1 MPKSDPFIGLPE
13 IYFANVDVTA
23 LQTAVIDGFLSAWE
37 ADTGE
42 KLLLLPSD
50 RRYNFLSSA
59 TAWLLGAYAVLDAS
73 AKQNLIPYSQGG
85 FLDNLAIFFNT
96 TRLTASSAV
105 ATLEFTLSLA
115 SASAEVIP
123 AGTQVASS
131 SAAGVVFATDVD
143 LTIPP
148 TALNG
153 FVSATCTT
161 SGIAGNGL
169 VDLNN
174 LVNWTGNF
182 VVSVTN
188 SEPSVGGAPAES
200 DSNLRLRLLDATDA
214 YSPAGPKGRYKFY
227 AESVSSAIGD
237 VGVMGPEDGLPPG
250 NVKVTVLLQDGTFPN
265 SAFLDTVYDALD
277 TENIRDMCAYLTVTQ
292 PTGVAYSV
300 AVRYWADQE
309 AINVPAIQT
318 NVAANVQSWI
328 TGNKLAL
335 GGAIIPSSL
344 SATVMA
350 GGASHCIVDSPHT
363 RIPLNL
369 NQVGV
374 LVDDVQVLYQGLEQD
389 SQL

>member
-1 MPKSDPFIGLPE
+1 MPQSDPFLGLPE

-85 FLDNLAIFFNT
+85 FLDNVAIFFNT
-96 TRLTASSAV
+96 KRLQAASAV
-105 ATLEFTLSLA
+105 ATLNFTLSLA
-115 SASAEVIP
+115 SSNAEVIP

-131 SAAGVVFATDVD
+131 STGVVFSTDTD

-153 FVSATCTT
+153 VVNASCTT
-161 SGIAGNGL
+161 SGVAGNGL
-169 VDLNN
+169 VDLTN
-174 LVNWTGNF
+174 LVNWTGSF
-182 VVSVTN
+182 VVSVNNT
-188 SEPSVGGAPAES
+188 EPSVGGAPAES
-200 DSNLRLRLLDATDA
+200 DTDLRLRLLDATDA
-214 YSPAGPKGRYKFY
+214 FSPAGPKGRYKFY

-237 VGVMGPEDGLPPG
+237 VSVMGPEDGLPPG

-265 SAFLDTVYDALD
+265 SAFLDTVYSALN
-277 TENIRDMCAYLTVTQ
+277 TEEIRDMCAYLTCTP

-300 AVRYWADQE
+300 SVRYWADAD

-318 NVAANVQSWI
+318 NVSNNVNAWI

-374 LVDDVQVLYQGLEQD
+374 ITDDVQVFYQGTEQD

>member
-13 IYFANVDVTA
+13 IFFANVDVTA

-85 FLDNLAIFFNT
+85 FLDNVAIFFNT
-96 TRLTASSAV
+96 KRLPAAPAV
-105 ATLEFTLSLA
+105 VNLDFTLSLI
-115 SASAEVIP
+115 SASAEVVP
-123 AGTQVASS
+123 AGTQVAS
-131 SAAGVVFATDVD
+131 AGTGVVFATDAD
-143 LTIPP
+143 LTILPGEP
-148 TALNG
+148 NG
-153 FVSATCTT
+153 VTSATCLTA
-161 SGIAGNGL
+161 GAVGNGL
-169 VDLNN
+169 ADITN
-174 LVNWTGNF
+174 LVNWTGSF
-182 VVSVTN
+182 VVSATN
-188 SEPSVGGAPAES
+188 TEPSVGGSDTES
-200 DSNLRLRLLDATDA
+200 DSELRLRLLDATDS

-237 VGVMGPEDGLPPG
+237 VSVMGPEDGLAPG

-265 SAFLDTVYDALD
+265 EAFLDTVYDALNTD
-277 TENIRDMCAYLTVTQ
+277 EIRDMCAYLTVTQ

-300 AVRYWADQE
+300 AVRYWADQA

-318 NVAANVQSWI
+318 NVTNNVNAWI

-335 GGAIIPSSL
+335 GGAIIPSTL
-344 SATVMA
+344 SAAVMA
-350 GGASHCIVDSPHT
+350 GGASSCIVDSPAA

-374 LVDDVQVLYQGLEQD
+374 VVDDVQILYQGLEQD
-389 SQL
+389 SQV